1 MGFMERSGDSTS
13 ATIHAIH
20 TTNGRR
26 MLSSNDEL
34 YEITQFCFADDEINY
49 QFMDSDLSIDESDD
63 DLAQWPILEPSSNA
77 RNEMKNKIWV
87 NKVIDDSR
95 FDSSL
100 PESGQFVRVELT
112 TGSQGILNTQDN
124 APMFMSAIQTIITN
138 SSTLQR
144 EIRIDSYEITINNT
158 GNYIMN
164 NKDFFDFMI
173 FEMVSPIETSTY
185 LKRTNSTGGI
195 KYVFNTRNSAGQR
208 YTTNQLG
215 IRIVELAMSLDAGSQ
230 QYKNWVS
237 DWRIAQKGDLLYPN
251 MVTIKAISNILN
263 FDEYTIDVNTKS
275 TSFDVY
281 VKV

>member
-1 MGFMERSGDSTS
+1 MGFMERTGDSTS

-20 TTNGRR
+20 TINGRR

-34 YEITQFCFADDEINY
+34 YEITQFAFADDEINY
-49 QFMDSDLSIDESDD
+49 QFMDSDLSIDQSDD
-63 DLAQWPILEPSSNA
+63 DLANWPILEPSSNA

-95 FDSSL
+95 FDGSS

-144 EIRIDSYEITINNT
+144 EIRIDSYEISIDNT
-158 GNYIMN
+158 GNYVSSS
-164 NKDFFDFMI
+164 KDFFDFLI
-173 FEMVSPIETSTY
+173 FEMVSPTESSTH
-185 LKRTNSTGGI
+185 LKRTDSSNGV
-195 KYVFNTRNSAGQR
+195 KYVFNTLNSAGQR

-230 QYKNWVS
+230 QYQSWVS
-237 DWRIAQKGDLLYPN
+237 DWRLAQKGDLLYPK
-251 MVTIKAISNILN
+251 MVTVKSISNIIN
-263 FDEYTIDVNTKS
+263 FDDYTIETNTKS
-275 TSFDVY
+275 SSFDVY
-281 VKV
+281 VKL